1 MDENMDTWTMGET
14 IAALRKARGMTQE
27 ALANVLGVSN
37 QAVSKWESNAS
48 CPDVQL
54 LPRIADE
61 FDVTFDRIFGREPE
75 QPQPLEPVQVVAGL
89 PWDDDGKL
97 RAVCY
102 LGRRL
107 LASEGVFSRSRERSK
122 VDVCI
127 TGEVADVQSAFAVH
141 CGDVSGSVKAGDG
154 VTCGSVAG
162 NLTAGDGVECRDV
175 GGNVTAGDSV
185 TCGNVGGNVRAGDS
199 VRCGDVKG
207 DVSAHDR
214 VVCENVGGSVH
225 APGFQLRT

>member
-1 MDENMDTWTMGET
+1 MDTWTMGET

-27 ALANVLGVSN
+27 ALANELGVSN

-61 FDVTFDRIFGREPE
+61 FGVTLDRLFGRETE
-75 QPQPLEPVQVVAGL
+75 QAQPPEPVQVVDGL
-89 PWDDDGKL
+89 PWNDDGKL

-107 LASEGVFSRSRERSK
+107 LASEGIFSHGR
-122 VDVCI
+122 
-127 TGEVADVQSAFAVH
+127 EVADVQSAFAVH

-162 NLTAGDGVECRDV
+162 NLTAGDGVECKDV
-175 GGNVTAGDSV
+175 GGSVTAGDSV
-185 TCGNVGGNVRAGDS
+185 TCGSVGGNVRAGDS
-199 VRCGDVKG
+199 VRCGDVQG
-207 DVSAHDR
+207 DVTAHDR

-225 APGFQLRT
+225 APGFRLRT